1 MASPIGCIIA
11 FSFFHHRSLYS
22 IEKVEGWLD
31 AFQVVVLLVGW

>member
-1 MASPIGCIIA
+1 MASPIGYCL
-11 FSFFHHRSLYS
+11 FFFHHRSLYS